1 MSDLPPG
8 WTEARLGEI
17 CSKVSKHDPRERPG
31 EPFAYIDIGGI
42 ASNRIVET
50 KALLG
55 SEAPSRARQ
64 IVAEGDTVL
73 STVRTYLKKTAIVP
87 AELDGATASTGF
99 CVLRPAG
106 EIEPRFLFYR
116 VTEHGFVRELSA
128 QQTGSSYPAVRESDV
143 LEQRVPV
150 PPLNEQRRIVAAI
163 EEQLSRLD
171 AADASLSIASTR
183 SSVLRTVTIVS
194 ALDGG
199 WPSSAVGEVAQ
210 VISGPAFKSADFRGV
225 GEGIRLLRGENIEPG
240 ALRWLDTKTWP
251 ESMLDGYE
259 HLFVGQA
266 DLILAMDRPVI
277 SSGLKLAR
285 VRPDDLPALLVQRVA
300 RIRPGDQVLSEFLHL
315 ALQLPR
321 FVPHLIGNQTGT
333 QLPHITLAG
342 IRAFPVPVPPLE
354 EQRRIVARVEEQL
367 SAIDALR
374 AGIERAQRRSAT
386 LRRAVLERA
395 FQGKLVPQD
404 PTDEPAETLLTRI
417 RAERAAAPKPCR
429 RATSREA
436 F

>member
-1 MSDLPPG
+1 M
-8 WTEARLGEI
+8 
-17 CSKVSKHDPRERPG
+17 
-31 EPFAYIDIGGI
+31 
-42 ASNRIVET
+42 
-50 KALLG
+50 
-55 SEAPSRARQ
+55 
-64 IVAEGDTVL
+64 
-73 STVRTYLKKTAIVP
+73 
-87 AELDGATASTGF
+87 
-99 CVLRPAG
+99 
-106 EIEPRFLFYR
+106 
-116 VTEHGFVRELSA
+116 
-128 QQTGSSYPAVRESDV
+128 
-143 LEQRVPV
+143 
-150 PPLNEQRRIVAAI
+150 
-163 EEQLSRLD
+163 
-171 AADASLSIASTR
+171 
-183 SSVLRTVTIVS
+183 
-194 ALDGG
+194 
-199 WPSSAVGEVAQ
+199 
-210 VISGPAFKSADFRGV
+210 ISGPAFKSADFRGV

-404 PTDEPAETLLTRI
+404 PSDEPAPALLERI
-417 RAERAAAPKPCR
+417 RADRARVGK
-429 RATSREA
+429 
-436 F
+436 